1 MQSSP
6 LDAIAFQPR
15 SARIVLRDG
24 SVVEGDVHV
33 TPGTSLARHLS
44 AAGAWVNL
52 TNASVPDRDEPVVHT
67 AMQTGSILWAA
78 SLSDD
83 LPVGTTLPDSSPRPV
98 ELALDGGMEIAGTI
112 HLPSAQRLSDFLED
126 SGPFLPLFDATLAL
140 GTAPLGDLVV
150 SRSALHRIAELEPQ
164 RRGRGALAGGGGGA
178 FSLVSSDTGVA
189 VEPRIEAPAA
199 AVAAPAA
206 AKSGAALAPMRVP
219 NEARHQAG
227 MQLWLVSA
235 AERAGLRASK
245 PISLTGNSTARAV
258 WAAVAAGYEV
268 DELRLAGLVATHFG
282 VKTAELDTASAEAL
296 ALVPERVARRYRVVP
311 LRVENRRLIVAGS
324 DPLDLDAENALRFAT
339 GHSVAMEIAAPSAID
354 HALDALYESTGAG
367 DLVTGIEGELA
378 GAVRV
383 VEEVRPEVVQSQD
396 VEAAPVIRLANLI
409 LRDAVRQNASDVHIE
424 PVRGGGAVRFRVDG
438 VLRPYIQMPVGV
450 LHRVVSR
457 YKVMAELDIAD
468 RMRPQDGRARVE
480 IEGKAFDMR
489 LSTVPTRDA
498 EKAVIRILNPQGAK
512 RLEDVGLPDAH
523 VARIRQLLTNRSAII
538 LVSGPT
544 GSGKTTT
551 LYAGLREVATGEVN
565 VMSVEDPVEYEMAGV
580 TQIQVETRRN
590 VTFASA
596 LRAILRQD
604 PDVIFVGEI
613 RDPETAKVAV
623 QASMTG
629 HLVLATVHTN
639 DAASAA
645 TRLCDLG
652 VDRAAVASA
661 LRGVVAQRLVRRI
674 CNECAQPVNGK
685 MTEVEKVLAERFG
698 TDPVV
703 RPVGC
708 MRCSGSGYNGRIPL
722 AEVLMVN
729 AEVEGIIAT
738 GGTIAEVERAGI
750 ANGMQSL
757 REGALERVRAGETSL
772 QEVERVLGEGASAK
786 P

>member
-33 TPGTSLARHLS
+33 TPGTSLARHLA

-98 ELALDGGMEIAGTI
+98 ELALDGGMEICGTI

-189 VEPRIEAPAA
+189 VEPRIEAPAT
-199 AVAAPAA
+199 AVAVPAA

>member
-199 AVAAPAA
+199 AVAVPAA

>member
-33 TPGTSLARHLS
+33 TPGTSLARHLA

-112 HLPSAQRLSDFLED
+112 HLPTAQRLSDFLED

-164 RRGRGALAGGGGGA
+164 RRGRGALAGAGSGA

-189 VEPRIEAPAA
+189 LAPAA
-199 AVAAPAA
+199 EEAAASAAAPAQ
-206 AKSGAALAPMRVP
+206 AKSGAGLGPMRVP
-219 NEARHQAG
+219 NEGRHQAG

-235 AERAGLRASK
+235 AERAGLRATK

-282 VKTAELDTASAEAL
+282 VKTAELDSASAEAL
-296 ALVPERVARRYRVVP
+296 ALVPERVARRYHVVP

-354 HALDALYESTGAG
+354 NALNALYESTGAG
-367 DLVTGIEGELA
+367 DLVSGIEGELA

-438 VLRPYIQMPVGV
+438 VLRPYIQMPIGV

-457 YKVMAELDIAD
+457 YKVMADLDIAD

-551 LYAGLREVATGEVN
+551 LYAGLREVATGEV
-565 VMSVEDPVEYEMAGV
+565 
-580 TQIQVETRRN
+580 
-590 VTFASA
+590 
-596 LRAILRQD
+596 
-604 PDVIFVGEI
+604 
-613 RDPETAKVAV
+613 
-623 QASMTG
+623 
-629 HLVLATVHTN
+629 
-639 DAASAA
+639 
-645 TRLCDLG
+645 
-652 VDRAAVASA
+652 
-661 LRGVVAQRLVRRI
+661 
-674 CNECAQPVNGK
+674 
-685 MTEVEKVLAERFG
+685 
-698 TDPVV
+698 
-703 RPVGC
+703 
-708 MRCSGSGYNGRIPL
+708 
-722 AEVLMVN
+722 
-729 AEVEGIIAT
+729 
-738 GGTIAEVERAGI
+738 
-750 ANGMQSL
+750 
-757 REGALERVRAGETSL
+757 
-772 QEVERVLGEGASAK
+772 
-786 P
+786 

>member
-1 MQSSP
+1 M
-6 LDAIAFQPR
+6 
-15 SARIVLRDG
+15 LRDG

-199 AVAAPAA
+199 AVAVPAA